1 MGGTYEQ
8 ERFEAVCSTTGQ
20 DTTGVDTKSTG
31 GNGGGDGP
39 GQGPGDGPGEGNKN
53 QPEPE
58 PELVQQI
65 ASPSIPSPSFTADGE
80 INYQDPGMV
89 SIIEPAALGL
99 LGGLASNSMDASAD
113 LLGRLSFSSQ
123 QPQQSQQGFTQLQRF
138 DQLQGLSNSS
148 MFDNVLRRNYIA

>member
-1 MGGTYEQ
+1 MSKNDLKLHAQ
-8 ERFEAVCSTTGQ
+8 MLKAQMAMVAVSGTGQ
-20 DTTGVDTKSTG
+20 GT
-31 GNGGGDGP
+31 
-39 GQGPGDGPGEGNKN
+39 GDGPGEGTKN

-58 PELVQQI
+58 PELVQQV
-65 ASPSIPSPSFTADGE
+65 ASPSIPSSSFTADGE
-80 INYQDPGMV
+80 INYQDPRMV

-99 LGGLASNSMDASAD
+99 LGGLASNAMDGSAD

-123 QPQQSQQGFTQLQRF
+123 QPQQSQQGFSQLQRF